1 MHCKILWNGCFPVMH
16 QVGCKSLTSVKV
28 PDVHGC
34 PGAVHAC
41 ARPSEVGEFT
51 HGDEFPF
58 EMKSKQFPT
67 NTDVLHSLV
76 LIGLIEV
83 DLTWKKHL
91 PRNHMPI
98 FLIVFTETEFIT

>member
-1 MHCKILWNGCFPVMH
+1 MQN
-16 QVGCKSLTSVKV
+16 LTSVND
-28 PDVHGC
+28 PEVHGC

-41 ARPSEVGEFT
+41 GRPSEVGEST

-76 LIGLIEV
+76 LTGLIEV
-83 DLTWKKHL
+83 GLTWKKHL
-91 PRNHMPI
+91 PRSHMPI